1 MIPTPMDTGLNFSD
15 KFESKSANK
24 SGYRYTLKSA
34 GRELDLAYSL
44 TPAMLD
50 LGFAVIYIS
59 SFLTGPKG

>member
-24 SGYRYTLKSA
+24 SGYTLKSA
-34 GRELDLAYSL
+34 GRELDLANSL
-44 TPAMLD
+44 TPARLD